1 MIELRQAGRRM
12 KKKIGLLDPGASWTR
27 RKMRHRL
34 FARLSRQT
42 LAQDFCY
49 GFAVAER
56 GG

>member
-1 MIELRQAGRRM
+1 
-12 KKKIGLLDPGASWTR
+12 LDPGASRTR
-27 RKMRHRL
+27 RKDEAQIVRK
-34 FARLSRQT
+34 LSRQT

>member
-1 MIELRQAGRRM
+1 M
-12 KKKIGLLDPGASWTR
+12 KKKIGLLDPGASRTR